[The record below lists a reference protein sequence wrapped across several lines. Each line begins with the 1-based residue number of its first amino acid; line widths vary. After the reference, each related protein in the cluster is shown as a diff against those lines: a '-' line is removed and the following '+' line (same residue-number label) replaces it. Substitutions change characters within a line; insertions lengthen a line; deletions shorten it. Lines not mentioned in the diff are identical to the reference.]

1 MRADLETGYNP
12 GFIPLKNLIRCTI
25 NSYIVKSSESRTGD
39 AEQVRVKGLKIGL
52 LLRQARE
59 QKHLTQQKLGELV
72 DKQPTYISRVQN
84 DRSNTTL

>member
-1 MRADLETGYNP
+1 M
-12 GFIPLKNLIRCTI
+12 
-25 NSYIVKSSESRTGD
+25 NSYILKSSASRTGD

-84 DRSNTTL
+84 DRSNTTFKTLYDIVEKGLRGKVTINIDV